1 MQSQQSMEPRK
12 GEYLPVAGPTQDER
26 NWAMLC
32 HLCIIGQMFIPLLVV
47 GPLLIWLFKGDQLPF
62 VKEQGKEAV
71 NFQIT
76 LFLVGL
82 VGWVLIWVLIG
93 WLVLGVLWVYAIVAG
108 VIATMKVKEGVPY
121 RYGLNLRL
129 VS

>member
-1 MQSQQSMEPRK
+1 MQDQQ

-32 HLCIIGQMFIPLLVV
+32 HLCIIGQMFIPILVI
-47 GPLLIWLFKGDQLPF
+47 GPLLIWLVKGDQMPF
-62 VKEQGKEAV
+62 VKEQGKEAI

-82 VGWVLIWVLIG
+82 VGWVLVWILIG
-93 WLVLGVLWVYAIVAG
+93 WLVLGLLWVYAIVAG
-108 VIATMKVKEGVPY
+108 IIATMKVKEGVPY

>member
-1 MQSQQSMEPRK
+1 MQHQQ

-32 HLCIIGQMFIPLLVV
+32 HLCIIGQMFIPVLVI
-47 GPLLIWLFKGDQLPF
+47 GPLLIWLVKGDQLPF
-62 VKEQGKEAV
+62 VKEQGKEAI

-76 LFLVGL
+76 LFLAGL
-82 VGWVLIWVLIG
+82 VGWVLVWILIG
-93 WLVLGVLWVYAIVAG
+93 WLVLGLLWVYAIVAG
-108 VIATMKVKEGVPY
+108 IIATMKVKEGVPY

>member
-1 MQSQQSMEPRK
+1 MEPQQ

-32 HLCIIGQMFIPLLVV
+32 HLCIIGQMFIPVLVI
-47 GPLLIWLFKGDQLPF
+47 GPLLIWLLKGDQLPF
-62 VKEQGKEAV
+62 VKEQGKEAI

-76 LFLVGL
+76 LFLAGL
-82 VGWVLIWVLIG
+82 VGTALIFVLIG
-93 WLVLGVLWVYAIVAG
+93 WLVLAALWVYAIVAG
-108 VIATMKVKEGVPY
+108 IIATMKVKEGMPY
-121 RYGLNLRL
+121 RYGFNLRL

>member
-1 MQSQQSMEPRK
+1 MEPRK